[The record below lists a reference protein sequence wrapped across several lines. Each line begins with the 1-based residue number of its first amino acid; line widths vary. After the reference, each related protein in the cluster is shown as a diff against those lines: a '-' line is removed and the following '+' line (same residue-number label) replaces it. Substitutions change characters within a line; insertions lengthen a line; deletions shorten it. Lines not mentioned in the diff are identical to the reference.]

1 MGNCI
6 VPASS
11 MEWGGDDWGS
21 LRSDE
26 NTRSSSSSNKV
37 IDETHVLSFENV
49 PKEKLLGALRGSC
62 DANGKVKIKISKKE
76 VAELLGVIEKHQ
88 MNNKK
93 KQVVGGASAEQVLL
107 RLINANHHHHD
118 HDAPWRPVLETVP
131 ED

>member
-26 NTRSSSSSNKV
+26 HTRSSSSSNKV
-37 IDETHVLSFENV
+37 FDEGHALSLRNV
-49 PKEKLLGALRGSC
+49 PKEKLLGALKSSC
-62 DANGKVKIKISKKE
+62 DANGKVKIKMSKKE
-76 VAELLGVIEKHQ
+76 VAELLVVIEKQ
-88 MNNKK
+88 QQNKK
-93 KQVVGGASAEQVLL
+93 AGGASSAEQVLL

-131 ED
+131 EN